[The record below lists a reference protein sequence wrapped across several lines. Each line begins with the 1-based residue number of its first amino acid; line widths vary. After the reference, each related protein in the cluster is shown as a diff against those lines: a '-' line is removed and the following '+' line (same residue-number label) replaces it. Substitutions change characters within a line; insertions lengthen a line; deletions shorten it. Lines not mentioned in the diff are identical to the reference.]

1 MKDGTLKD
9 RITTTVQRLLHEA
22 QAPGTVMALLLDGQR
37 VFEGSV
43 GFRDPER
50 TEPLSKDARFYIY
63 SITKTMVAVA
73 VLQLVEREALAL
85 DDLIQEYLP
94 HLPLATPITLQQLL
108 NHTGGLPDYGG
119 LDAYTGAL
127 RAHPRHP
134 WTASEFMQNTW
145 QRELL
150 FPPGEG
156 WHYSNLGYLL
166 LVQLLEKQYRRSLSA
181 VLANEIFLP
190 LGLSDTT
197 VASSL
202 EGVAQLTPG
211 WTSYWNDD
219 GRLEDIRWRYHPGWV
234 AHGLVVSTAGELAYF
249 LQALFDGR
257 LLSTSLLER
266 MREPHVVRVAH
277 PLFRQ
282 PAYGL
287 GLMLDPASPH
297 GVAAGH
303 GGGGPGYST
312 AALHFS
318 DVDGQQVVSVA
329 LANRDHPDLG
339 LQIAASVV
347 NLLVKSSS

>member
-1 MKDGTLKD
+1 MNDDTLKD
-9 RITTTVQRLLHEA
+9 RVTTTVQRLLQEA
-22 QAPGTVMALLLDGQR
+22 QAPGAAVALLLDGQC

-43 GFRDPER
+43 GFRDPAR
-50 TEPLSKDARFYIY
+50 TETLAKGARFYIY

-73 VLQLVEREALAL
+73 VLQLVERGTLAL
-85 DDLIQEYLP
+85 DDLIQDYLP
-94 HLPLATPITLQQLL
+94 HLPVTTPITLQQLL

-127 RAHPRHP
+127 RAHPTRP
-134 WTASEFMQNTW
+134 WTASEFVQNTW
-145 QRELL
+145 QGKLL
-150 FPPGEG
+150 FSPGEG

-166 LVQLLEKQYRRSLSA
+166 LVQLLERQYRQPLSA
-181 VLANEIFLP
+181 VLASELFLP
-190 LGLSDTT
+190 LGLNDTT

-202 EGVAQLTPG
+202 EGVEKLTPG

-219 GRLEDIRWRYHPGWV
+219 GRLEDMRWRYHPGWV
-234 AHGLVVSTAGELAYF
+234 AHGLVVSTARELAHS

-257 LLSTSLLER
+257 LISTSLLER
-266 MREPHVVRVAH
+266 MREPHLVRVAH
-277 PLFRQ
+277 PLFHQ

-297 GVAAGH
+297 GVVAGH

-318 DVDGQQVVSVA
+318 DVRGRQAVSVA
-329 LANRDHPDLG
+329 LANGDRPDLG
-339 LQIAASVV
+339 LLIAASVV
-347 NLLVKSSS
+347 NLLVETLP